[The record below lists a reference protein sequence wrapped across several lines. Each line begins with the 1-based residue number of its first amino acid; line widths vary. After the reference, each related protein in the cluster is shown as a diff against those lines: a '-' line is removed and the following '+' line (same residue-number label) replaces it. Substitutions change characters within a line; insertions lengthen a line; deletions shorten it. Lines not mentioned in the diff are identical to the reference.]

1 MSYTRK
7 RTSRSKQRLLDS
19 HRRQSTLHAL
29 IDVFNYAGANISPP
43 ISSLSLSTTNDIP
56 SSSSLLLPPTSQ
68 VQPND
73 SPHKSCYFSSFAS
86 LSTSSSSSSLSTLSD
101 CSDKSDNDSCCSI
114 NNEIL
119 KSTNIESSKNTYTE
133 LFTDDDLQNR
143 SEPLTSKE
151 IAVLLVQLRC
161 RHALTKACITHIC
174 QLLQV
179 LKVPNAPS
187 SFDSIESQVLST
199 YRSTI
204 FPTQSTICPSC
215 HQRSSNSK
223 RCTNL
228 NDCVSKQSFI
238 RSPTTNYT
246 FAIEPQVR
254 SILER
259 NQIFPKLHHHSISD
273 ITDGHFYKKLL
284 RKESEP
290 FVTLLMN
297 SDGGLIK
304 TISKSIWCT
313 TFVINELPRGIR
325 FLPENTII
333 GMVSTG
339 SMKPKKDEMLSMMN
353 DLVNELHKLEDGVS
367 VLLPSNDSNNLEQ
380 VVRIFLIDC
389 VCDKPATS
397 LVLNH
402 TECTGFFG
410 CIYCTMRGK
419 SVEVKNTTIRSFVH
433 DPNEKVI
440 LRSNKTYDNAI
451 KFINNGYKLTNSNRA
466 LSKLASKEYLQGV
479 RGPCLLR
486 QLKYFNIYNSFL
498 CDTLL
503 NLYSGVM
510 GKMLKLFLSKQS
522 ITEGTS
528 NAMSVYDRIDNI
540 AEIVNSISYPST
552 TAFEN
557 FLDEERFI
565 HLKVLAF
572 IAHLVEGEC
581 LSSNAHN
588 DIEFLGSADD
598 FTILRRSND
607 SCILYKTKRS
617 SYSIGFMS
625 YIVHI
630 IDRDEICLVLNKVKI
645 TSTADTLNIDG
656 RNFMCNNI
664 LKGNVVSDST
674 VTIQPSQISKKV
686 AFRPIFNED
695 PSLLHTFIFY
705 QYPNLK
711 ECT

>member
-7 RTSRSKQRLLDS
+7 RTSRLKQRLLDS

-29 IDVFNYAGANISPP
+29 IDVFNYAGANISPR

-56 SSSSLLLPPTSQ
+56 SSSLLLPSTSQ

-86 LSTSSSSSSLSTLSD
+86 LSTSSSSSSLLSLSD
-101 CSDKSDNDSCCSI
+101 CSDNSDNDSCCSI
-114 NNEIL
+114 NNEIFKL
-119 KSTNIESSKNTYTE
+119 TNTESSTNTYTK
-133 LFTDDDLQNR
+133 LFTDDDVQNR

-187 SFDSIESQVLST
+187 SFDSIESQ
-199 YRSTI
+199 
-204 FPTQSTICPSC
+204 
-215 HQRSSNSK
+215 

-259 NQIFPKLHHHSISD
+259 NQIFPKLNHHSISD
-273 ITDGHFYKKLL
+273 ITDGQFYEKLL
-284 RKESEP
+284 RKESES

-304 TISKSIWCT
+304 AISKSIWCT
-313 TFVINELPRGIR
+313 TFVINELPRAIR

-339 SMKPKKDEMLSMMN
+339 SMKPKKGEMLSMMN
-353 DLVNELHKLEDGVS
+353 DL
-367 VLLPSNDSNNLEQ
+367 
-380 VVRIFLIDC
+380 
-389 VCDKPATS
+389 
-397 LVLNH
+397 
-402 TECTGFFG
+402 
-410 CIYCTMRGK
+410 
-419 SVEVKNTTIRSFVH
+419 
-433 DPNEKVI
+433 
-440 LRSNKTYDNAI
+440 
-451 KFINNGYKLTNSNRA
+451 GYKLTNSN
-466 LSKLASKEYLQGV
+466 KTLAKSAAKEYLQGV
-479 RGPCLLR
+479 KGPCLLR

-498 CDTLL
+498 CDTLH

-522 ITEGTS
+522 ITEGIS
-528 NAMSVYDRIDNI
+528 NAMSVYDQIDNI

-552 TAFEN
+552 TYRQPRDIRLFKKFKANELRIILLFGYSAFEN

-572 IAHLVEGEC
+572 IAHLVEGE
-581 LSSNAHN
+581 SSFARTIHGGSTPTRELIKNIDLYRQSSMYVSSTSFPASGREYIDRIFSSPREITFNYRDDLHN
-588 DIEFLGSADD
+588 IKLYQEITSPPSSFFQKWPNSSESNFLLYKTLFFDNLRFSADD

-607 SCILYKTKRS
+607 SCILYKTKKN
-617 SYSIGFMS
+617 SYSVGFIS

-664 LKGNVVSDST
+664 LKGSVVSDST
-674 VTIQPSQISKKV
+674 AIIQPSQISKKV
-686 AFRPIFNED
+686 AFRPILDED
-695 PSLLHTFIFY
+695 PSLLNTFIFY